1 MQTSLQN
8 MTHLHHTKSHR
19 TQPKHTPKLSF
30 LCVLQVICSTLVEE
44 IDGFVESGNGTLL

>member
-19 TQPKHTPKLSF
+19 TQPKHTPKISM
-30 LCVLQVICSTLVEE
+30 CTASDMQY
-44 IDGFVESGNGTLL
+44 IDRRNSWFRGEWQWHITYI